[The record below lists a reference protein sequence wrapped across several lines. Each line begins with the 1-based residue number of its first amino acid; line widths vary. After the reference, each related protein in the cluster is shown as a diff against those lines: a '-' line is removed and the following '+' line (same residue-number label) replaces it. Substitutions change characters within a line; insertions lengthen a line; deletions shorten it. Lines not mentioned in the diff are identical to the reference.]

1 MARISQADRVYRCW
15 KCKREK
21 VLTAAEDAIRKS
33 LREPLTSPFEK
44 CECGEFYALY
54 RFSRPRAFGDAA

>member
-1 MARISQADRVYRCW
+1 VTRISECDRVYRCW
-15 KCKREK
+15 NCKRER

-33 LREPLTSPFEK
+33 LREPLTSPFAK

-54 RFSRPRAFGDAA
+54 RFAHPADSGAA